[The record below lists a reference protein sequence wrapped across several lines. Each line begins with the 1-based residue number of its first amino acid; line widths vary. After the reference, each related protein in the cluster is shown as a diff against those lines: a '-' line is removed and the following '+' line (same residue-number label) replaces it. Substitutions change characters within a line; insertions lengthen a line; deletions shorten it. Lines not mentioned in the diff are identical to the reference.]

1 MFSILSDT
9 EKEKSGMKYYEG
21 IVVSYHYDTERSS
34 IILSK
39 LKEDLTHLEYL
50 IKLEDLIHLTTLK
63 IYNNRWYKMPKL
75 LSELLSEIGKLTQ
88 LTILY
93 LSKNRLCTLPGEIG
107 LLTQLTTL
115 DLCINQLTKL
125 PVEILHLTQLSKLD
139 VSDNKLTKLPGE
151 IGLLTKLTKLYVRD
165 NRLLNLPGEIGL
177 LTQLTTL
184 VLSYNQLKQLPG
196 EIVLLTKLTKLHLS
210 NNQLTELPDEIGLLT
225 NLTKLYLCSNQFT
238 EIPIEIWQLTTL
250 STLYLS
256 NNQLTEIPIEIW
268 QLTRLS
274 TLYLSNNQL
283 TELPDEIRHLTQ
295 LSELDL
301 SYNQLLNFPENIFF
315 PNLKEFICD
324 NNNLTSLPL
333 FILRCN
339 QLRQLDYHDN
349 PIELSP
355 QIARF
360 LDRYETR
367 KKNKLIVYED
377 TQNVHDS
384 NIQTSVRDSINNITT
399 RTDVSKYDKDELH
412 QLIFHDN
419 ILTPLCKE
427 QLIEYSDD
435 LSVHSLVLLTFPEV
449 LWFVLQTI
457 HKDFSIE
464 IQNEIKKILND
475 EMKEANCKCFTGR
488 MNRSVNCLNGF
499 SDLVKINIKDSDQ
512 IANIIFLV
520 QEQMEKKGEYT
531 IERHKEIVSK
541 ELTERGYDNTVIT
554 EWIGFIE

>member
-21 IVVSYHYDTERSS
+21 IVVSS

-238 EIPIEIWQLTTL
+238 EIPIEIWQLT
-250 STLYLS
+250 
-256 NNQLTEIPIEIW
+256 
-268 QLTRLS
+268 RLS

-360 LDRYETR
+360 LNHYKTR
-367 KKNKLIVYED
+367 IIHELNVYGD
-377 TQNVHDS
+377 TQNAHNS
-384 NIQTSVRDSINNITT
+384 SIQTSVRDSINNITT